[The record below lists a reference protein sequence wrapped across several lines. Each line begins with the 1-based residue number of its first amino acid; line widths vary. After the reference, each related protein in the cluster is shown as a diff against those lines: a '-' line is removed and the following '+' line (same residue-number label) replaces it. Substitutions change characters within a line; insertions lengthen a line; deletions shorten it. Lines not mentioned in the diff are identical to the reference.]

1 MFHAGHNFVLFFK
14 NYFTNQ
20 TVFFDQ
26 ARREQW
32 TPDLQAYF
40 WPLSINISLAEP
52 CIKETIFVLGDL
64 QFSPLVPPTVNEFDY
79 STFIYLI
86 FSWIFGIYFLET
98 ILNHTLYHIYSAA
111 MKSWVG
117 HGLARTLSDFFGC
130 FFFFFVVLGPT
141 HWSTGISFMV
151 CDLYSVCDLSHHS
164 VSYVK
169 VVSLMTSMLVKD
181 HLHLGAP
188 IYDMLI
194 IYSDAN
200 QLL

>member
-1 MFHAGHNFVLFFK
+1 MNIWYLFFGNHSESHFISHLFCSYEVLSRAWFGK
-14 NYFTNQ
+14 N
-20 TVFFDQ
+20 TVWFF
-26 ARREQW
+26 
-32 TPDLQAYF
+32 
-40 WPLSINISLAEP
+40 
-52 CIKETIFVLGDL
+52 
-64 QFSPLVPPTVNEFDY
+64 
-79 STFIYLI
+79 
-86 FSWIFGIYFLET
+86 
-98 ILNHTLYHIYSAA
+98 
-111 MKSWVG
+111 WV
-117 HGLARTLSDFFGC
+117 
-130 FFFFFVVLGPT
+130 FFFFVVLGPT